1 MYHRYMYTHMHM
13 HTNTHKHKQR
23 CLGMKMVFYNV
34 DADIVPHMSCT
45 FSSDRL
51 HQAGGCGWVLQD
63 CLFWEQ
69 VGKEIRKATS

>member
-1 MYHRYMYTHMHM
+1 
-13 HTNTHKHKQR
+13 
-23 CLGMKMVFYNV
+23 MKKVFYNV